1 MKRFYS
7 LLLLMLM
14 LAPASY
20 AKVKFGVEAGA
31 YINKLK
37 FNKDIV
43 SSENRA
49 GFFIGPKLKASLALG
64 FGVDAAL
71 LYSNR
76 SAEFNIASSEN
87 TKNLNFITVPVNV
100 RWQLGSDRFA
110 PYVATGPQWDFFIG
124 NANFST
130 DALKATFEHNII
142 SWNIGVGLMLLE
154 HVQIGFSWNFPITNS
169 GKIDKYAFDEVKQ
182 EFTNV
187 IEDSSKLK
195 NKEWTIRV
203 NYYF

>member
-49 GFFIGPKLKASLALG
+49 GFFIGH
-64 FGVDAAL
+64 
-71 LYSNR
+71 R
-76 SAEFNIASSEN
+76 SRQRAVA
-87 TKNLNFITVPVNV
+87 V
-100 RWQLGSDRFA
+100 RL
-110 PYVATGPQWDFFIG
+110 
-124 NANFST
+124 
-130 DALKATFEHNII
+130 
-142 SWNIGVGLMLLE
+142 
-154 HVQIGFSWNFPITNS
+154 
-169 GKIDKYAFDEVKQ
+169 
-182 EFTNV
+182 
-187 IEDSSKLK
+187 
-195 NKEWTIRV
+195 
-203 NYYF
+203 